1 MELQEL
7 KPVQA
12 FLWKMIVQ
20 TILSMAMFVG
30 PVALLGYFI
39 GMDEAGIW
47 TAMVAVSVP
56 LGIGAVL
63 SVIALPFLLLY
74 YRSLRYVI
82 HADEVVVEAGILT
95 KSVKHVPYRTVTN
108 LKVARGPFDR
118 LFGIGTLAIQTAGM
132 SGQTGAE
139 ESLVGL
145 PDVTSVYEQV
155 AASLR
160 KFRGAMPATA
170 GSDGAGPEGDELNA
184 ILREVR
190 GIRQLLEGDGSG
202 RASG

>member
-1 MELQEL
+1 MEPQEL
-7 KPVQA
+7 KPVRA
-12 FLWKMIVQ
+12 FLWKLIVE
-20 TILSMAMFVG
+20 TFLLVAVFAG
-30 PVALLGYFI
+30 PAAFLGYFI
-39 GMDEAGIW
+39 GMDEGGIR
-47 TAMVAVSVP
+47 TAMLGMSIPLGFGAVSF
-56 LGIGAVL
+56 
-63 SVIALPFLLLY
+63 VIALPFLLFY

-145 PDVTSVYEQV
+145 PDVTTVYEQV
-155 AASLR
+155 ASSLR

-170 GSDGAGPEGDELNA
+170 GSDQISPEDGDLGA

-190 GIRQLLEGDGSG
+190 SIRHMMESG
-202 RASG
+202 